1 MIGVRFVRLLILLS
15 RETRKMGRYSIKGL
29 QNPLRNQQGAYILI
43 TGITIVALFGFAAL
57 GIEVGRWYAIQG
69 EMSKAIDGAAFA
81 GAKNVNNPN
90 ITDLHGF
97 VEQVAQANFPPGLL
111 GTDTPTFVV
120 SDDGNGKVTVQGA
133 TNSIN
138 SLSRVVEGSHG
149 TTAIAADGSAKLRNA
164 EIALVLD
171 VSGSMAG
178 SPLSDMKD
186 GAKQFVENFEDQ
198 ENDNRFALLAFG
210 TGVQIPFAM
219 DYDYVSPITSA
230 INGFSAAGGTN
241 AEDALA
247 QALTLPWSDQ
257 SGVPP
262 NERTKQVVVFFSD
275 GNPSAFRAQFKHEG
289 VNYDGVAALDGGYV
303 NVYKSMG
310 YPDQFGAYA
319 NSIRVNYTGDGK
331 KTGTACPPK
340 NYGTSSNP
348 IWRHSVKW
356 YIFEDSTYGLDSFG
370 PTAGMNTEQCGISN
384 PDPLGDYTNYLVRQM
399 AIDNA
404 QAIKNNG
411 IEIYTIGLGNV
422 DPNFL
427 AALSSGPDF
436 AYYTPNSSELAGIF
450 QQIANI
456 LKLVLIS

>member
-1 MIGVRFVRLLILLS
+1 MNDW
-15 RETRKMGRYSIKGL
+15 REVCEVIDPFIQETWKMGRNSIKGL
-29 QNPLRNQQGAYILI
+29 QNPLCNQQGAYILI

-111 GTDTPTFVV
+111 GTDTPTFLV

-171 VSGSMAG
+171 VSGSMGG
-178 SPLSDMKD
+178 SPIADLKD
-186 GAKQFVENFEDQ
+186 GSKKFVENFSDQ
-198 ENDNRFALLAFG
+198 QADNRFALITFAS
-210 TGVQIPFAM
+210 GVQTPFAM
-219 DYDYVSPITSA
+219 DHGYVSPMTSA
-230 INGFSAAGGTN
+230 INGLNASGGTN

-247 QALTLPWSDQ
+247 QALALPWSDQ
-257 SGVPP
+257 SGVPA

-275 GNPSAFRAQFKHEG
+275 GNPTAFRGQFRYNG
-289 VNYDGVAALDGGYV
+289 TNYDGVAALGGSSV
-303 NVYKSMG
+303 WLNLG
-310 YPDQFGAYA
+310 QPGQQFTNY
-319 NSIRVNYTGDGK
+319 SVDRVHITGDGK
-331 KTGTACPPK
+331 TSGTTSCPTI
-340 NYGTSSNP
+340 NGTKLNVR
-348 IWRHSVKW
+348 WDVLT
-356 YIFEDSTYGLDSFG
+356 DSTYGKNSYG
-370 PTAGMNTEQCGISN
+370 PMSGYGTQQCNIPGAPLAG
-384 PDPLGDYTNYLVRQM
+384 YLTYLATQM

-404 QAIKNNG
+404 SAIKAQG

-422 DPNFL
+422 DPAFL
-427 AALSSGPDF
+427 GTLSSGPAF
-436 AYYTPNSSELAGIF
+436 AYYTPDSSELEGIF

>member
-1 MIGVRFVRLLILLS
+1 
-15 RETRKMGRYSIKGL
+15 MGRNSIKGL
-29 QNPLRNQQGAYILI
+29 QNPLCNQQGAYILI

-111 GTDTPTFVV
+111 GTDTPTFLV
-120 SDDGNGKVTVQGA
+120 SDDGNGKVTVQGS

-138 SLSRVVEGSHG
+138 SLSRVVEGSHA

-171 VSGSMAG
+171 VSGSMGG
-178 SPLSDMKD
+178 SPISDLKD
-186 GAKQFVENFEDQ
+186 GAKSFVENFTDQ
-198 ENDNRFALLAFG
+198 QADNRFALLTFA
-210 TGVQIPFAM
+210 TGVQKPFPM
-219 DYDYVSPITSA
+219 DHGYVSPMTSA
-230 INGFSAAGGTN
+230 INGLSASGGTN

-257 SGVPP
+257 SGVPA
-262 NERTKQVVVFFSD
+262 NERTKQVVIFFSD
-275 GNPSAFRAQFKHEG
+275 GNPSAFRGQFKHEG
-289 VNYDGVAALDGGYV
+289 VTYDGVAALDGGYAS
-303 NVYKSMG
+303 VYNFMG
-310 YPDQFGAYA
+310 YPNPQGSYDSSFRI
-319 NSIRVNYTGDGK
+319 NLTGDGK
-331 KTGTACPPK
+331 KTGTSCPPK
-340 NYGTSSNP
+340 QIGGVWYY
-348 IWRHSVKW
+348 SVKW
-356 YIFEDSTYGLDSFG
+356 DIFQDSTYGLNSFG
-370 PTAGMNTEQCGISN
+370 ATYGMDSEHCAMNNPT
-384 PDPLGDYTNYLVRQM
+384 PLGDYVNYLVRQM

-411 IEIYTIGLGNV
+411 IEIYTIGLGNI
-422 DPNFL
+422 DQNFL
-427 AALSSGPDF
+427 SALSSGPKF
-436 AYYTPNSSELAGIF
+436 VYYTPDSSELEGIF

>member
-1 MIGVRFVRLLILLS
+1 
-15 RETRKMGRYSIKGL
+15 MGRNSIKGI
-29 QNPLRNQQGAYILI
+29 QSPLRNQQGAYILI
-43 TGITIVALFGFAAL
+43 TGIAVVVLFGFAAL

-120 SDDGNGKVTVQGA
+120 SDDGNGKVTVQGN

-138 SLSRVVEGSHG
+138 SLSRVVGGGHD
-149 TTAIAADGSAKLRNA
+149 TTAIGADGSAKLRNA

-171 VSGSMAG
+171 VSGSMGG
-178 SPLSDMKD
+178 SPISDLKD
-186 GAKQFVENFEDQ
+186 GAKSFVENFTDQ
-198 ENDNRFALLAFG
+198 QADNRFALLTFA
-210 TGVQIPFAM
+210 TGVQKPFPM
-219 DYDYVSPITSA
+219 DHGYVSPMTSS
-230 INGFSAAGGTN
+230 INGLSAGGGTN

-262 NERTKQVVVFFSD
+262 NERTKQVVIFFSD
-275 GNPSAFRAQFKHEG
+275 GNPSAFRGQFKHEG
-289 VNYDGVAALDGGYV
+289 VNIDGVAALDGGYAS
-303 NVYKSMG
+303 VYSYMG
-310 YPDQFGAYA
+310 YPNPQASYE
-319 NSIRVNYTGDGK
+319 NSVRINFTGDGK
-331 KTGTACPPK
+331 KTGTSCSPQK
-340 NYGTSSNP
+340 ISGVWYY
-348 IWRHSVKW
+348 SVKW
-356 YIFEDSTYGLDSFG
+356 DIFQDSTYGLNSFG
-370 PTAGMNTEQCGISN
+370 PTYGMDTEHCGMNN
-384 PDPLGDYTNYLVRQM
+384 PTPLGDYVNYLVRQM

-411 IEIYTIGLGNV
+411 IEIYTIGLGNI
-422 DPNFL
+422 DQNFL
-427 AALSSGPDF
+427 SALSSGPKF
-436 AYYTPNSSELAGIF
+436 VYYTPDSSELEGIF

>member
-1 MIGVRFVRLLILLS
+1 MS
-15 RETRKMGRYSIKGL
+15 RNAPKENR
-29 QNPLRNQQGAYILI
+29 NPLRNQHGAYILI
-43 TGITIVALFGFAAL
+43 TGIAIVVLFGFAAL

-120 SDDGNGKVTVQGA
+120 SDDGNGKITVQGT

-138 SLSRVVEGSHG
+138 SLSKVIGENHG

-171 VSGSMAG
+171 VSGSMGG
-178 SPLSDMKD
+178 SPISDLKD
-186 GAKQFVENFEDQ
+186 GAKSFVENFTDQ
-198 ENDNRFALLAFG
+198 EADNRFALLTFA
-210 TGVQIPFAM
+210 TGVQKPFPM
-219 DYDYVSPITSA
+219 DHGYVSPMTAA
-230 INGFSAAGGTN
+230 INGLSAGGGTN

-257 SGVPP
+257 SGVPA
-262 NERTKQVVVFFSD
+262 NERTKQVVIFFSD
-275 GNPSAFRAQFKHEG
+275 GNPSAFRGQFKHEG
-289 VNYDGVAALDGGYV
+289 INYDGVAALDGGYV
-303 NVYKSMG
+303 NVYGSMG
-310 YPDQFGAYA
+310 YPQPQASYE
-319 NSIRVNYTGDGK
+319 NSIKITYTGDGK
-331 KTGTACPPK
+331 KSGTACPQK
-340 NYGTSSNP
+340 NISGQLYY
-348 IWRHSVKW
+348 SVKW
-356 YIFEDSTYGLDSFG
+356 YIFQDSSYGLNSFG
-370 PTAGMNTEQCGISN
+370 PTYGMNPEHCAITN
-384 PDPLGDYTNYLVRQM
+384 PTPLGDYVNYLVRQM

-404 QAIKNNG
+404 QSIKNNG
-411 IEIYTIGLGNV
+411 IEIYTIGLGNI
-422 DPNFL
+422 DKNFL
-427 AALSSGPDF
+427 SALSSGPKF
-436 AYYTPNSSELAGIF
+436 VYYTPDSSELEGIF

>member
-1 MIGVRFVRLLILLS
+1 
-15 RETRKMGRYSIKGL
+15 MGRNSTKGL
-29 QNPLRNQQGAYILI
+29 KNPFGNQQGAYIMI

-97 VEQVAQANFPPGLL
+97 VQQVAQANFPPGLL
-111 GTDTPTFVV
+111 GTDTPTFLVT
-120 SDDGNGKVTVQGA
+120 DDGNGKITVQGS

-138 SLSRVVEGSHG
+138 SLSRVVGGNHD

-171 VSGSMAG
+171 VSGSMGG
-178 SPLSDMKD
+178 SPISDLKA
-186 GAKQFVENFEDQ
+186 GAKSFVENFTDQ
-198 ENDNRFALLAFG
+198 QADNRFALLTFA
-210 TGVQIPFAM
+210 TGVQKPFAM
-219 DYDYVSPITSA
+219 DHGYVSPMTSA
-230 INGFSAAGGTN
+230 IDGLGASGGTN

-257 SGVPP
+257 SGVPA
-262 NERTKQVVVFFSD
+262 NERTKQVVIFFSD
-275 GNPSAFRAQFKHEG
+275 GNPSAFRNQFKHEG
-289 VNYDGVAALDGGYV
+289 VTYDGVAALDGGYV
-303 NVYKSMG
+303 KVYESMG
-310 YPDQFGAYA
+310 YPNPQASYESSFK
-319 NSIRVNYTGDGK
+319 ITVTGDGK
-331 KTGTACPPK
+331 KS
-340 NYGTSSNP
+340 GTSCAPVKIGSVFYY
-348 IWRHSVKW
+348 SVKW
-356 YIFEDSTYGLDSFG
+356 NIFQDSTYGLNSFG
-370 PTAGMNTEQCGISN
+370 PTYGMNPEQCTITN
-384 PDPLGDYTNYLVRQM
+384 PTPLGDYVNYLVRQM

-411 IEIYTIGLGNV
+411 IEIYTIGLGNI
-422 DPNFL
+422 DQNFL
-427 AALSSGPDF
+427 SALSSGPKF
-436 AYYTPNSSELAGIF
+436 VYYTPDSSELEGIF